1 MLLSSSSSGLSFR
14 VLLCLKHTTVN
25 TAKITSTMRT
35 RDIGSNV
42 ANNVKV
48 LVELTGEVGLG
59 TGLVTEVSGIRK

>member
-1 MLLSSSSSGLSFR
+1 M
-14 VLLCLKHTTVN
+14 VN

-35 RDIGSNV
+35 RDIGSTV

-48 LVELTGEVGLG
+48 LVELTGEVELG